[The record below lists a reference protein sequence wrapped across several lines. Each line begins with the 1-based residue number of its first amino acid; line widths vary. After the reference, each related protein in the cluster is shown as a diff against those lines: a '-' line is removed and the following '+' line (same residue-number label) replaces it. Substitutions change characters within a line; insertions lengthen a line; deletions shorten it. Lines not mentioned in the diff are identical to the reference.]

1 MGAITEQ
8 QTSTFQFQPQSAD
21 CSCPIH
27 RNRDREPFT
36 APLGL
41 SFADDV
47 SASPITAE
55 AAAGIYDAHHAY
67 ISTLPAVN
75 IDHHGLYFQ
84 GQLVGA
90 ITYRK
95 PLGTR
100 KLFFDDDDQLLARPR
115 SELDIESL
123 PAGLRPTARSIVP
136 SVEETAVTST
146 DVVGGRS
153 IVEVARICIG
163 VDMPK
168 LASAALAASQEHF
181 VQSDACSDDTDYLL
195 TFVRADYQASMV
207 RALRDKG
214 WTCTGWSEPS
224 QATNR
229 PDTQIRDRYKWRFL
243 CPVDHIHTQAGLSE
257 WTDAG

>member
-1 MGAITEQ
+1 MVTTTERQ
-8 QTSTFQFQPQSAD
+8 ASTFQYQPRSAD

-55 AAAGIYDAHHAY
+55 AAGSIYDAHHAY

-90 ITYRK
+90 ITYRT

-100 KLFFDDDDQLLARPR
+100 KLFFDDDDRLLARPR

-136 SVEETAVTST
+136 CVEETAVTST
-146 DVVGGRS
+146 DVVGGRE

-163 VDMPK
+163 VDMPN

-214 WTCTGWSEPS
+214 WTCTGWSEPV
-224 QATNR
+224 AFR
-229 PDTQIRDRYKWRFL
+229 L
-243 CPVDHIHTQAGLSE
+243 VDSMRTRRI
-257 WTDAG
+257 